1 MQTDESSSL
10 FPERVDFGDIL
21 RATPCFLSVQDRD
34 LRIVATNENFIE
46 TFGDA
51 RGRYCYEV
59 YKQSENKCPD
69 CPVEKTFLDGK
80 KHSMEQLVT
89 LPDGSK
95 IPIIAYTAPVYGPDG
110 EIEAVVEISADITPV
125 KRLEDKL
132 RESRERFRLLF
143 EEVPCYISVQDRDLN
158 IVQTNRSFKEDFGD
172 YVGASCFEVY
182 KHRGEPCLKCPV
194 AATFHDGKR
203 HYSEEVVT
211 SLDGRQINTLVAT
224 APIKHA
230 EGEIEQVMEMSTNIS
245 QIRELQGQL
254 TNLGL
259 LVGSISH
266 GVKGLLTG
274 LDGGMYL
281 LSTGMEKNKPER
293 VQKGWKMIR
302 RNVEHI
308 RSVVLD
314 LLYIATE
321 REPEFKPVA
330 LKELATLIVEML
342 EKRAE
347 DLEIDFQVDLADDV
361 GTCEVDPKSVK
372 ESLINILDNAFDACR
387 VDERKDSHFVRLSL
401 ASEGD
406 DAVFRIEDNGMGM
419 DRETREKVFSL
430 FFSSK
435 GVEGTGLGLFTANKV
450 IEKHRGVIEVDS
462 EPGKGTS
469 FTIRIP
475 KVRDQRVVA

>member
-1 MQTDESSSL
+1 MQTEQTGSL
-10 FPERVDFGDIL
+10 FPAKVNFEDIL
-21 RATPCFLSVQDRD
+21 RSAPCFLSVQDRD
-34 LRIVATNENFIE
+34 LRIVATNQDFIE
-46 TFGDA
+46 TFGDVI
-51 RGRYCYEV
+51 GRYCYEV
-59 YKQSENKCPD
+59 YKQSDEKCSD
-69 CPVEKTFLDGK
+69 CPVERTFADGG
-80 KHSMEQLVT
+80 KHTTEQDVV
-89 LPDGSK
+89 LPDGRT
-95 IPIIAYTAPVYGPDG
+95 IPILAYTSPVCGPDG
-110 EIEAVVEISADITPV
+110 EIEAVVEISADITGV
-125 KRLEDKL
+125 KRLEAKL

-143 EEVPCYISVQDRDLN
+143 EEVPCYISVQDRDLR

-194 AATFHDGKR
+194 AATFQDGKR

-211 SLDGRQINTLVAT
+211 SLDGRQINTLVST
-224 APIKHA
+224 APIKNTK
-230 EGEIEQVMEMSTNIS
+230 GEIEQVMEMSTNIT

-281 LSTGMEKNKPER
+281 LSTGMEKSKPER
-293 VQKGWKMIR
+293 VEKGWKMIR

-314 LLYIATE
+314 LLYIAKE
-321 REPEFKPVA
+321 REPQFEPVA
-330 LKELATLIVEML
+330 LAELATLVVEML
-342 EKRAE
+342 SKRAE
-347 DLEIDFQVDLADDV
+347 DLEIDFQVDLDGNV
-361 GTCEVDPKSVK
+361 GTCEVDPKSIK
-372 ESLINILDNAFDACR
+372 ESLVNILDNAFDACR
-387 VDERKDSHFVRLSL
+387 VDKRKDSHVVRFSL
-401 ASEGD
+401 ASED
-406 DAVFRIEDNGMGM
+406 DNAVFRIEDNGVGM
-419 DRETREKVFSL
+419 DRETREKMFSL

-450 IEKHRGVIEVDS
+450 IEKHRGSIEVES

-469 FTIRIP
+469 FRIWIP
-475 KVRDQRVVA
+475 KVRDQRVKT

>member
-1 MQTDESSSL
+1 MRKDQTSPL
-10 FPERVDFGDIL
+10 FPTKPNFEDIL
-21 RATPCFLSVQDRD
+21 RSTPCFLSVQDRD

-46 TFGDA
+46 TFGDV

-59 YKQSENKCPD
+59 YKQSDGKCVD
-69 CPVEKTFLDGK
+69 CPVERTFQDGE
-80 KHSMEQLVT
+80 KHTSEQLVV
-89 LPDGSK
+89 LPDGST
-95 IPIIAYTAPVYGPDG
+95 ITILAYTSPVCGPDNA
-110 EIEAVVEISADITPV
+110 IEAVVEISADITPV
-125 KRLEDKL
+125 KRLEAKL

-143 EEVPCYISVQDRDLN
+143 EEVPCYISVQDRDLR

-194 AATFHDGKR
+194 AATFRDGER

-211 SLDGRQINTLVAT
+211 SLDGRQIHTLVST
-224 APIKHA
+224 APIKNA
-230 EGEIEQVMEMSTNIS
+230 KDEIEQVMEMSTNIT

-281 LSTGMEKNKPER
+281 LSTGMEKSKPER
-293 VQKGWKMIR
+293 VEKGWNMIR

-314 LLYIATE
+314 LLYIAKE
-321 REPEFKPVA
+321 REPQFEPVA
-330 LKELATLIVEML
+330 LKELASLIVEML
-342 EKRAE
+342 RKRAE
-347 DLEIDFQVDLADDV
+347 DLEIDFQVDLDENV
-361 GTCEVDPKSVK
+361 GTCEVDPKSIR
-372 ESLINILDNAFDACR
+372 ESLVNILDNAFDACR
-387 VDERKDSHFVRLSL
+387 VDKRKDSHFVRLSL

-406 DAVFRIEDNGMGM
+406 DAVFRIQDNGVGM
-419 DRETREKVFSL
+419 DRETREKMFSL

-450 IEKHRGVIEVDS
+450 IEKHRGIIEVES
-462 EPGKGTS
+462 EPEKGTS

-475 KVRDQRVVA
+475 KVRDQRVDI

>member
-1 MQTDESSSL
+1 
-10 FPERVDFGDIL
+10 
-21 RATPCFLSVQDRD
+21 VQDRD

-51 RGRYCYEV
+51 RGRFCYEV
-59 YKQSENKCPD
+59 YKQSDDKCAD
-69 CPVEKTFLDGK
+69 CPVERTFSDGR
-80 KHSMEQLVT
+80 KHSTEQNVV
-89 LPDGSK
+89 LPDGNT
-95 IPIIAYTAPVYGPDG
+95 IPILAYTAPVHGPNG
-110 EIEAVVEISADITPV
+110 EIEVVVEISADIAPV
-125 KRLEDKL
+125 KRLEAKL

-194 AATFHDGKR
+194 AATFHDGER

-211 SLDGRQINTLVAT
+211 SLDGRQIHTLVST
-224 APIKHA
+224 APIKNA
-230 EGEIEQVMEMSTNIS
+230 KGEIEQVMEMSTNIT

-314 LLYIATE
+314 LLYIAKE
-321 REPEFKPVA
+321 REPQFEPVA
-330 LKELATLIVEML
+330 LNELASLVVEML
-342 EKRAE
+342 QKRAE
-347 DLEIDFQVDLADDV
+347 DLEIDFQVDLDAHV
-361 GTCEVDPKSVK
+361 GTCEVDPKAIK
-372 ESLINILDNAFDACR
+372 ESLVNILDNAFDACR
-387 VDERKDSHFVRLSL
+387 VDNRKDSHFVHLSL
-401 ASEGD
+401 VSEGD
-406 DAVFRIEDNGMGM
+406 DAVFRIEDNGVGM
-419 DRETREKVFSL
+419 DRETREKMFSL

-475 KVRDQRVVA
+475 KVRDQRVGA